1 MTTSNG
7 LPPNGLQWRI
17 LKSFSSVTRKGFS
30 ALWQL
35 MIRKRHNKPLSN
47 LYTRC
52 SSTPLDVF
60 IDALVNKNL
69 GRLVIYGKAT
79 QKQINDAWELLF
91 TEYCEI
97 SGSPQYQRLVN
108 LTREIG
114 GLQSKLLSIRLCV
127 KVLGYRYSAMA
138 VSTLKRFGYNYKFN
152 PLDAEGYV
160 RDLKAV
166 MTKSRSVEIALDQ
179 SLAEYEKLLKESD
192 GKSLTEEGFQRVLI
206 ELSKFMGFR
215 VNAKEVTV
223 SEYIAMIKRRE
234 LEVEHL
240 LRKKVSNKKAHENYN

>member
-7 LPPNGLQWRI
+7 LPSNGLQWRI

-52 SSTPLDVF
+52 SQTPLDVF

-79 QKQINDAWELLF
+79 HRQINDAWELLF

-108 LTREIG
+108 LSREIG

-127 KVLGYRYSAMA
+127 KVLGYRYSSRAI
-138 VSTLKRFGYNYKFN
+138 STLRRFGYNYKFN
-152 PLDAEGYV
+152 PQDPEGYL
-160 RDLKAV
+160 RDIKAV
-166 MTKSRSVEIALDQ
+166 MTKSKSVEIALDQ
-179 SLAEYEKLLKESD
+179 SLAEYDKLLKESD
-192 GKSLTEEGFQRVLI
+192 GKNLTEDYFQKALV

-215 VNAKEVTV
+215 VNAREVTV
-223 SEYIAMIKRRE
+223 SEYVAMIKRRE
-234 LEVEHL
+234 REIEYL
-240 LRKKVSNKKAHENYN
+240 LSKKVSNKKAHAND

>member
-7 LPPNGLQWRI
+7 LPSSGLQWRI
-17 LKSFSSVTRKGFS
+17 LKSFSSATRKGFS
-30 ALWQL
+30 ALWRL
-35 MIRKRHNKPLSN
+35 MTRKRNNKPRWSI
-47 LYTRC
+47 YTRC
-52 SSTPLDVF
+52 SQTPLDVF

-79 QKQINDAWELLF
+79 YKQINDAWEQLF
-91 TEYCEI
+91 TEYCEL

-108 LTREIG
+108 LSREIG

-127 KVLGYRYSAMA
+127 RVLGYRYSARA

-166 MTKSRSVEIALDQ
+166 MIKSRSVEIALDQ

-192 GKSLTEEGFQRVLI
+192 GKSLTEDDFQRVLI

-215 VNAKEVTV
+215 INAKEITV
-223 SEYIAMIKRRE
+223 SEYVAMIKRRE
-234 LEVEHL
+234 REVEHL
-240 LRKKVSNKKAHENYN
+240 LGKQVTNKKAHGNYK

>member
-7 LPPNGLQWRI
+7 LPSSGLQGRI

-79 QKQINDAWELLF
+79 HKQINDAWELLF

-97 SGSPQYQRLVN
+97 SGSPQYQGLVN

-114 GLQSKLLSIRLCV
+114 SLQSKLLSIRLCV
-127 KVLGYRYSAMA
+127 KVLAYRYSARA
-138 VSTLKRFGYNYKFN
+138 VSTLRRFGYNYKFN
-152 PLDAEGYV
+152 LQDPEGYL
-160 RDLKAV
+160 RDIKAV
-166 MTKSRSVEIALDQ
+166 MTKSKSVEIALDQ
-179 SLAEYEKLLKESD
+179 SLVEYDKLLKESD
-192 GKSLTEEGFQRVLI
+192 GKNLTEDYFQKALV

-215 VNAKEVTV
+215 VNAREVTV
-223 SEYIAMIKRRE
+223 SEYVAMIKRRE
-234 LEVEHL
+234 REIQLSL
-240 LRKKVSNKKAHENYN
+240 NQNKRKEKPNGKY